1 MRSSQDSTLAERV
14 AGNFQRSASAAR
26 SRKHTLQAEPPMQG
40 WLDTKASSYG
50 KSHSST
56 SSKITPAWWP
66 RGRKGDALIFSRSL
80 FQYMFPTMLLSIL
93 QTDISS
99 LSLVDLGYVA
109 IFHLFL
115 RDCLPLP
122 PYSISQIHSP
132 VESVIPMMI
141 GI

>member
-1 MRSSQDSTLAERV
+1 MWSSRDSTLAERV

-99 LSLVDLGYVA
+99 LSLVHWDTLQFFICFCEIAYP
-109 IFHLFL
+109 FHHIVFL
-115 RDCLPLP
+115 RF
-122 PYSISQIHSP
+122 
-132 VESVIPMMI
+132 IPH
-141 GI
+141 